1 MTEDEGQT
9 ARRVLRVS
17 IGEFVVSDRSDDVI
31 TTVALG
37 SCIAVCL
44 WEPKA
49 RVAGMLHFMLPDA
62 ALNKERAREQPA
74 VFANTG
80 IPLLFRAAYELGAD
94 KKRCAVRLVGGAEL
108 AAGGRAEGDGA
119 GVFDVGRRNVL
130 AARAVLWRN
139 GIMTGGELVGGTTA
153 RTIAM
158 SVGDGKVIVKT
169 DGAVVAEL

>member
-1 MTEDEGQT
+1 MTVADS
-9 ARRVLRVS
+9 RVLRVS
-17 IGEFVVSDRSDDVI
+17 IGEFVVSDRADDVI

-49 RVAGMLHFMLPDA
+49 RVAGMLHFMLPEST
-62 ALNKERAREQPA
+62 LNEERARERPA
-74 VFANTG
+74 VFADTG
-80 IPLLFRAAYELGAD
+80 IPLLFRAAYELGAE

-108 AAGGRAEGDGA
+108 ATSAAEGDGK
-119 GVFDVGRRNVL
+119 GVFNVGRRNVL

-139 GIMTGGELVGGTTA
+139 GIMTGGELVGGTVA

-158 SVGDGKVIVKT
+158 NVSDGRIVVKT

>member
-1 MTEDEGQT
+1 MTVVDS
-9 ARRVLRVS
+9 RVLRVS
-17 IGEFVVSDRSDDVI
+17 IGEFVVSDRADDVI

-49 RVAGMLHFMLPDA
+49 RVAGMLHFMLPEST
-62 ALNKERAREQPA
+62 LNEERARERPA
-74 VFANTG
+74 VFADTG
-80 IPLLFRAAYELGAD
+80 IPLLFRAAYELGAE

-108 AAGGRAEGDGA
+108 ATGAAEGDGK
-119 GVFDVGRRNVL
+119 GVFNVGRRNVL

-139 GIMTGGELVGGTTA
+139 GIMTGGELVGGTVA

-158 SVGDGKVIVKT
+158 NVSDGRIVVKT

>member
-1 MTEDEGQT
+1 MTEP
-9 ARRVLRVS
+9 RVLRVS
-17 IGEFVVSDRSDDVI
+17 IGEFVVSDRSEDVI

-62 ALNKERAREQPA
+62 TLNEERARERPA

-80 IPLLFRAAYELGAD
+80 IPLLFHAAYELGAE
-94 KKRCAVRLVGGAEL
+94 KKRCAVRLVGGAEI
-108 AAGGRAEGDGA
+108 AAGGEGNGN
-119 GVFDVGRRNVL
+119 GVFNVGRRNVL

-139 GIMTGGELVGGTTA
+139 GIMTGAELVGGTVA

-158 SVGDGKVIVKT
+158 TVGDGRIIVRT

>member
-1 MTEDEGQT
+1 VTVTDS
-9 ARRVLRVS
+9 RVLRVS
-17 IGEFVVSDRSDDVI
+17 IGEFVVSDRPDDVI

-49 RVAGMLHFMLPDA
+49 RVAGMLHFMLPEST
-62 ALNKERAREQPA
+62 LNEERARERPA

-80 IPLLFRAAYELGAD
+80 IPLLFHAAYELGAD

-108 AAGGRAEGDGA
+108 ATAGMEQGDGK
-119 GVFDVGRRNVL
+119 GVFNVGRRNVL

-139 GIMTGGELVGGTTA
+139 GIMTGGELVGGTVA

-158 SVGDGKVIVKT
+158 NVSDGRIIVKT

>member
-1 MTEDEGQT
+1 MTVTD
-9 ARRVLRVS
+9 ARVLRVS
-17 IGEFVVSDRSDDVI
+17 IGEFVVSDRPDDVI

-49 RVAGMLHFMLPDA
+49 RVAGMLHFMLPEST
-62 ALNKERAREQPA
+62 LNEERARERPA

-80 IPLLFRAAYELGAD
+80 IPLLFHAAYELGAE
-94 KKRCAVRLVGGAEL
+94 KKLCAVRLVGGAEL
-108 AAGGRAEGDGA
+108 APAGAEGDGN
-119 GVFDVGRRNVL
+119 GVFNVGRRNVL

-139 GIMTGGELVGGTTA
+139 GIMTSGELVGGTVA

-158 SVGDGKVIVKT
+158 NVSDGRIIVKT

>member
-1 MTEDEGQT
+1 VTEDEGQT

-62 ALNKERAREQPA
+62 ALNKERARDQPA

-108 AAGGRAEGDGA
+108 AAGRQEDGT

-158 SVGDGKVIVKT
+158 SVGDGRVIVKT

>member
-1 MTEDEGQT
+1 MTVTDS
-9 ARRVLRVS
+9 RVLRVS
-17 IGEFVVSDRSDDVI
+17 IGEFVVSDPPDDVI
-31 TTVALG
+31 PPVALG

-49 RVAGMLHFMLPDA
+49 RVAGMLHFMLPEST
-62 ALNKERAREQPA
+62 LNEERARERPA

-80 IPLLFRAAYELGAD
+80 IPLLFHAAYELGAD

-108 AAGGRAEGDGA
+108 ATAGAEQGDGN
-119 GVFDVGRRNVL
+119 GVFNVGRRNVL

-139 GIMTGGELVGGTTA
+139 GIMTGGELVGGTVA

-158 SVGDGKVIVKT
+158 NVGDGRIIVKT

>member
-1 MTEDEGQT
+1 MTVTDS
-9 ARRVLRVS
+9 RVLRVS
-17 IGEFVVSDRSDDVI
+17 IGEFVVSDRPDDVL

-49 RVAGMLHFMLPDA
+49 RVAGMLHFMLPEST
-62 ALNKERAREQPA
+62 LNEERARERPA

-108 AAGGRAEGDGA
+108 ATAGAEQGDGN
-119 GVFDVGRRNVL
+119 GVFNVGRRNVL

-139 GIMTGGELVGGTTA
+139 GIMTGGELVGGTVA

-158 SVGDGKVIVKT
+158 TVSDGRIIVKT